1 MSGVVQLGLNYAT
14 NEVKAI
20 SVNANGELEMT
31 AEIDSSGLATSA
43 NQTNGTQK
51 CQVLGNTEPDGSGD
65 SKHIHTDG
73 NGNLLTIVSNSV
85 NVLPADTLNGHITD
99 DPANSIAVALTGRQ
113 TIGTATSQTFLKCN
127 ASGELLTSGGGG
139 GGDASAANQTTMI
152 NSLSTIEGDTTSLDA
167 KITACNTGAVVI
179 SSNSDTTKATSTLQ
193 TAGNASLSNIDTA
206 TSSIQSNVSTSAN
219 QSTMITHLS
228 EIEGAVETVEACV
241 TSNELAVSRKDAD
254 HGNLTKNSVVTSST
268 NQTTAILDTAGY
280 KSIIVI
286 GRTDTT
292 SSSMNLEFSDAS
304 DFAGGTDVIYNND
317 DTNIGLFTPVIFQS
331 AFSADTAL
339 SYNQAYA
346 RVTIPQRYMRIRV
359 FNTSGSNRDY
369 TFFYQLS
376 N

>member
-1 MSGVVQLGLNYAT
+1 L
-14 NEVKAI
+14 
-20 SVNANGELEMT
+20 
-31 AEIDSSGLATSA
+31 
-43 NQTNGTQK
+43 
-51 CQVLGNTEPDGSGD
+51 QVD
-65 SKHIHTDG
+65 
-73 NGNLLTIVSNSV
+73 IV
-85 NVLPADTLNGHITD
+85 
-99 DPANSIAVALTGRQ
+99 
-113 TIGTATSQTFLKCN
+113 
-127 ASGELLTSGGGG
+127 SGGGG

-193 TAGNASLSNIDTA
+193 TAGNTSLSNIDTA

-219 QSTMITHLS
+219 QGTMITHLS
-228 EIEGAVETVEACV
+228 EIEGAVETLEACV
-241 TSNELAVSRKDAD
+241 SSNELAVSRKDAT
-254 HGNLTKNSVVTSST
+254 HGNLTKNSVVSSST
-268 NQTTAILDTAGY
+268 GQTTAILNTEGY

-292 SSSMNLEFSDAS
+292 SSSCNLEFSDAS

-317 DTNIGLFTPVIFQS
+317 DTNIGIFTPIIFQS
-331 AFSADTAL
+331 AISADAAL
-339 SYNQAYA
+339 TYNQAYA
-346 RVTIPQRYMRIRV
+346 RVQIPQQYMRIRV

>member
-1 MSGVVQLGLNYAT
+1 MSGVVSLGYDYSSNTPKALSVDSNGKLDVDVELNT
-14 NEVKAI
+14 
-20 SVNANGELEMT
+20 
-31 AEIDSSGLATSA
+31 SGLATSA
-43 NQTNGTQK
+43 KQDTQQTSLNTLTGCVSGSEVQVDIVNTANVKFEDISSSLNSGT
-51 CQVLGNTEPDGSGD
+51 N
-65 SKHIHTDG
+65 
-73 NGNLLTIVSNSV
+73 N
-85 NVLPADTLNGHITD
+85 
-99 DPANSIAVALTGRQ
+99 DPANSLAVGMRGRQ
-113 TIGTATSQTFLKCN
+113 TITDKDTETFCLVD
-127 ASGELLTSGGGG
+127 AQGHLQVDIVSGGGG

-193 TAGNASLSNIDTA
+193 TAGNTSLSNIDTA

-219 QSTMITHLS
+219 QGTMITHLS
-228 EIEGAVETVEACV
+228 EIEGAVETLEACV
-241 TSNELAVSRKDAD
+241 SSNELAVSRKDAT
-254 HGNLTKNSVVTSST
+254 HGNLTKNSVVSSST
-268 NQTTAILDTAGY
+268 GQTTAILNTEGY

-292 SSSMNLEFSDAS
+292 SSSCNLEFSDAS

-317 DTNIGLFTPVIFQS
+317 DTNIGIFTPIIFQS
-331 AFSADTAL
+331 AISADAAL
-339 SYNQAYA
+339 TYNQAYA
-346 RVTIPQRYMRIRV
+346 RVQIPQQYMRIRV